1 MDKIEDIFNYTYSA
15 TRQEEIRR
23 IRNKYLH
30 EEKEEDKM
38 EQLRR
43 LRHDLRQYL
52 ILAEHSPLPG
62 EGEAP
67 ELGAGCPPP
76 AAGRESVAA

>member
-1 MDKIEDIFNYTYSA
+1 MDKIEDTFNYTYSA

-38 EQLRR
+38 EQLRK
-43 LRHDLRQYL
+43 
-52 ILAEHSPLPG
+52 I
-62 EGEAP
+62 
-67 ELGAGCPPP
+67 
-76 AAGRESVAA
+76 GRAHV